1 MRRRGFT
8 LIELLTVLAVMTI
21 LAGILF
27 PVFLQARDAAR
38 RANCLSSL
46 RQLALAHRIYVEDY
60 DDTLPSWEL
69 GRFGRNVIWT
79 EFLRP
84 YYRDPGILDEG
95 LTRPAERRQF
105 EWLADYAL
113 CAWGPGGNGTV
124 EKPYWRWA
132 GSPSWLSTGR
142 RPMTMAEVQRPT
154 EIMQFSDGLT
164 LRYNPFMANSFIRRQ
179 HRNGLLNGAFLD
191 GHARVISDAEWNRIG
206 RDERGYFYW
215 IAAADR

>member
-8 LIELLTVLAVMTI
+8 LIELLTVLAIMTI

-84 YYRDPGILDEG
+84 YYRDPQILDQG
-95 LTRPAERRQF
+95 FTDPATRAATG
-105 EWLADYAL
+105 WTADYSL
-113 CAWGPGGNGTV
+113 CAWGPGGEGTLAD
-124 EKPYWRWA
+124 PYWLWPGALWTA
-132 GSPSWLSTGR
+132 GDVSKPMTLAEVR
-142 RPMTMAEVQRPT
+142 RPAESLQFADGTTDTT
-154 EIMQFSDGLT
+154 ET
-164 LRYNPFMANSFIRRQ
+164 TIRRA
-179 HRNGLLNGAFLD
+179 HRNGQLNGAFLD
-191 GHARVISDAEWNRIG
+191 GHARVVTDAEWNRIG
-206 RDERGYFYW
+206 QDERGYFYR